1 MSLKIKSILKMVL
14 QDAKTEICIRSR
26 VLGGQEGLSYGDD
39 P

>member
-1 MSLKIKSILKMVL
+1 MSLKIKINLKMVL
-14 QDAKTEICIRSR
+14 QDAKTEICIGCR